1 MTHLLFK
8 SGKPAF
14 HINTLFPSVDSVMLC
29 GNNISGACN
38 GGDPVISSK
47 IVALH
52 YGFLDGAGFS
62 TALSE
67 LQEAGVPTV
76 GLCVGTAAWNS
87 LAGSPKSMLS
97 NVVNAH
103 QEWELLCI

>member
-1 MTHLLFK
+1 MG
-8 SGKPAF
+8 GK
-14 HINTLFPSVDSVMLC
+14 LC
-29 GNNISGACN
+29 GRPIWM
-38 GGDPVISSK
+38 VSK
-47 IVALH
+47 VVALH

-62 TALSE
+62 TALAE
-67 LQEAGVPTV
+67 LQEAGALTV

-103 QEWELLCI
+103 QGFIPGSLEKMIFSADFG

>member
-1 MTHLLFK
+1 MAPK
-8 SGKPAF
+8 
-14 HINTLFPSVDSVMLC
+14 V
-29 GNNISGACN
+29 
-38 GGDPVISSK
+38 
-47 IVALH
+47 VALH

-62 TALSE
+62 TALAE
-67 LQEAGVPTV
+67 LQEVGALTV

-103 QEWELLCI
+103 QGCTRGSFCGKDFLLVSVSFSFMYLCVLIL